1 MNVLTNEKVRSFFF
15 RFELYIVCFS
25 FVLSFVTHQ
34 LLFFWGALVSFFFV
48 SSSSQIVLAV
58 EAGESLV
65 GKIVVVVKKSIEAKN
80 LNLELNGIEKSSI
93 VNGESSS
100 E

>member
-1 MNVLTNEKVRSFFF
+1 M
-15 RFELYIVCFS
+15 
-25 FVLSFVTHQ
+25 LSFVTHQ
-34 LLFFWGALVSFFFV
+34 FFFV
-48 SSSSQIVLAV
+48 FPSFLLKNVLAV

>member
-1 MNVLTNEKVRSFFF
+1 MGNAIAITTYLNHECVDKRE
-15 RFELYIVCFS
+15 
-25 FVLSFVTHQ
+25 
-34 LLFFWGALVSFFFV
+34 
-48 SSSSQIVLAV
+48 AV

>member
-1 MNVLTNEKVRSFFF
+1 MNVLTNEKVRSFFSVSN
-15 RFELYIVCFS
+15 YIIVCFS

-34 LLFFWGALVSFFFV
+34 LFVFWNLVSFFSS
-48 SSSSQIVLAV
+48 SSSSQNILAV

>member
-1 MNVLTNEKVRSFFF
+1 MNVLTNEKVRSFFVSN
-15 RFELYIVCFS
+15 YIVCFS
-25 FVLSFVTHQ
+25 FCAIVCDSPIVLR
-34 LLFFWGALVSFFFV
+34 VSFFF
-48 SSSSQIVLAV
+48 SSQTFLAV

>member
-1 MNVLTNEKVRSFFF
+1 M
-15 RFELYIVCFS
+15 
-25 FVLSFVTHQ
+25 
-34 LLFFWGALVSFFFV
+34 
-48 SSSSQIVLAV
+48 